1 MKRKILFL
9 LPPQANL
16 MDFGSAVHAFTE
28 AIFFGL
34 EAEIK
39 YCSYEDN
46 ITSSVMLPF
55 GKLDSYKKHKLNQ
68 GDILII
74 SSLKMSYAI
83 SKQFKPPKEVL
94 HWIVDQ
100 YDRHAKI
107 VAICSGA
114 FFLAKTGLLEGKKCT
129 THWKRIEEFK
139 ILNPK
144 AIVQENILFI
154 EDENIVTSA
163 GAGSG
168 VDVALHLIKQ
178 IKGDYFA
185 YKVSRE
191 LIVFNRRSGNEPQ
204 YSESTLYRNHFHQG
218 IHRVQDWLNEN
229 LDKKKSVEELAE
241 IANMSYRNFCRIF
254 KKETELTP
262 LEYITKLRQEKAQ
275 ELMKKPDYSRSQIAN
290 MVGLD
295 SERQLYRILAVEN

>member
-16 MDFGSAVHAFTE
+16 MDFGSAVHAFNE

-34 EAEIK
+34 NAEIK
-39 YCSYEDN
+39 YCSYEEN
-46 ITSSVMLPF
+46 ITSSVLLPF
-55 GKLDSYKKHKLNQ
+55 GKLDSYKKYKLKQ
-68 GDILII
+68 GDFLIV

-94 HWIVDQ
+94 NWIVNQ
-100 YDRHAKI
+100 YSQGAKT

-114 FFLAKTGLLEGKKCT
+114 FLLAKTGLLEGKKST
-129 THWKRIEEFK
+129 THWKRISEFK
-139 ILNPK
+139 EQNPK
-144 AIVQENILFI
+144 SIIQENVLFV

-168 VDVALHLIKQ
+168 VDVALYLIKQ
-178 IKGDYFA
+178 MKGDYFA

-204 YSESTLYRNHFHQG
+204 YSESTLYRNHFHMG

-229 LDKKKSVEELAE
+229 LDKKNNLEDLAE
-241 IANMSYRNFCRIF
+241 IANMSYRNFCRLF
-254 KKETELTP
+254 KKETSRTP
-262 LEYITKLRQEKAQ
+262 LEYITKLRQETAK
-275 ELMKKPDYSRSQIAN
+275 ELMKKPDYTKSQIAN
-290 MVGLD
+290 MVGLE
-295 SERQLYRILAVEN
+295 SERQLYRILISEN